1 VIYAET
7 RAIAN
12 LLAGNP
18 ESNMEVYMYVYDWMT
33 KKVISIDPDDYLSD
47 AIYLM
52 RDKCIKH
59 IPVVQEEKLKGI
71 ISDRDIKEYSP
82 SKATSLDIYELHYL
96 LAKTKI
102 KEIAKT
108 KIITAM
114 PSMPVEEA
122 ALIML
127 DNNIGCLP
135 VLEDGLLVGIISD
148 KDIFRALVDITGVRH
163 GGNRICVIIED
174 RPGSIKEVADIIRK
188 HNFRLQGILTSYEG
202 VKDGYRRVVIR
213 TKGEGDFDRMKAE
226 IEVAFR
232 SCEIRR
238 G

>member
-1 VIYAET
+1 
-7 RAIAN
+7 
-12 LLAGNP
+12 
-18 ESNMEVYMYVYDWMT
+18 MYVSDWMT
-33 KKVISIDPDDYLSD
+33 KKVFSIEPDDYLSD

-52 RDKCIKH
+52 REKCIKH
-59 IPVVQEEKLKGI
+59 IPVVKGEKLKGI

-82 SKATSLDIYELHYL
+82 SKATSLDIYEPHYI

-108 KIITAM
+108 KIITTL
-114 PSMPVEEA
+114 PGTPVEEA
-122 ALIML
+122 AMIML

-163 GGNRICVIIED
+163 GGNRICVIVED

-188 HNFRLQGILTSYEG
+188 YNFRLQGILTSYEG
-202 VKDGYRRVVIR
+202 VKEGYRRVVIR
-213 TKGEGDFDRMKAE
+213 TKGKGDFNHMKE
-226 IEVAFR
+226 EMEDVFR
-232 SCEIRR
+232 SCEIRK